1 MCKLGLQQVYNKL
14 QLDFSLSFFSAARDV
29 CRLTSPSIRGCR
41 SNSWQEEERRGG
53 RGGAGGEGGQV
64 GGGGGGVGGGGRKR
78 EDREQQW
85 GCHPNQQ
92 QCVAWRPLAKSPPSL
107 SQIAPEHP

>member
-1 MCKLGLQQVYNKL
+1 M
-14 QLDFSLSFFSAARDV
+14 

-53 RGGAGGEGGQV
+53 GVGGEAGGGVGGEAGGGAGGEA
-64 GGGGGGVGGGGRKR
+64 GGGGGEGGEGAGGGGGKR

-85 GCHPNQQ
+85 GCHWSSCHPNQR
-92 QCVAWRPLAKSPPSL
+92 QCVA
-107 SQIAPEHP
+107 